1 LGCDLALSGVVRQ
14 PWSSVPYL
22 PSCFQLKRFTRYMS
36 AIGALETVALTQV
49 YRHGPTLPV
58 SDYPNL
64 SATTIVRRMIG
75 ERLMLCRVRLMAHES
90 SNCVGFQ
97 RGTPSHQGQTTE
109 DDSSHDYRTLS
120 QPTGGAASPCNACA
134 GGSVAGCCNDTSTA
148 CAGSSGCPHFGQFM
162 RKVSYG
168 ARRWRLA
175 ASRNFTTGVTTA
187 AAFCERSL
195 SNNERR
201 HRPAEVLRTASNRQI
216 EITVTTQGVPVAV
229 FTRQHDCSESS
240 SRLYCCVAR

>member
-1 LGCDLALSGVVRQ
+1 
-14 PWSSVPYL
+14 
-22 PSCFQLKRFTRYMS
+22 
-36 AIGALETVALTQV
+36 
-49 YRHGPTLPV
+49 
-58 SDYPNL
+58 
-64 SATTIVRRMIG
+64 
-75 ERLMLCRVRLMAHES
+75 MLCRVRLMAHES

-109 DDSSHDYRTLS
+109 DDSSHDYRTFS
-120 QPTGGAASPCNACA
+120 QPTGSAASPCNACV

-168 ARRWRLA
+168 AHRWRLA
-175 ASRNFTTGVTTA
+175 ASRNFTTGVTMA

-216 EITVTTQGVPVAV
+216 EIRVTTRGVPVTVSRGNAIARILEQALLLRCP
-229 FTRQHDCSESS
+229 TRSARLSASATPSAWATERLDKQQLVSLTTCDARRTVASCALPSPAELLRH
-240 SRLYCCVAR
+240 SRRRK

>member
-1 LGCDLALSGVVRQ
+1 
-14 PWSSVPYL
+14 
-22 PSCFQLKRFTRYMS
+22 
-36 AIGALETVALTQV
+36 
-49 YRHGPTLPV
+49 
-58 SDYPNL
+58 
-64 SATTIVRRMIG
+64 MIG

-97 RGTPSHQGQTTE
+97 RGTPSNQGQTTE

-120 QPTGGAASPCNACA
+120 QPTGSAASPCNACA
-134 GGSVAGCCNDTSTA
+134 GASVAGCCNDTSTA

-175 ASRNFTTGVTTA
+175 ASRNFTTGATTA

-216 EITVTTQGVPVAV
+216 EITVTTQRVPVHTGFA
-229 FTRQHDCSESS
+229 TRWAPRVNTQGIRNRIELPRGSVRSG
-240 SRLYCCVAR
+240 LQP

>member
-1 LGCDLALSGVVRQ
+1 
-14 PWSSVPYL
+14 
-22 PSCFQLKRFTRYMS
+22 
-36 AIGALETVALTQV
+36 
-49 YRHGPTLPV
+49 
-58 SDYPNL
+58 
-64 SATTIVRRMIG
+64 MIG

-120 QPTGGAASPCNACA
+120 QPTGSAVSPCNACA

-168 ARRWRLA
+168 AHRWRLA
-175 ASRNFTTGVTTA
+175 ASRNFTTGVTMA

-216 EITVTTQGVPVAV
+216 EITVTTQRVPVTV
-229 FTRQHDCSESS
+229 FTRQRDRSDPRAGSTAALPGRVGALPPRDEREQPANNLSGRANQPIVS
-240 SRLYCCVAR
+240 IPRLW